1 MKGGDETGTREVL
14 TARAEH
20 NEGRDGRK
28 ESNDSGPLM

>member
-1 MKGGDETGTREVL
+1 MKGGDETGTGKVL

-28 ESNDSGPLM
+28 ERNDNGPLM